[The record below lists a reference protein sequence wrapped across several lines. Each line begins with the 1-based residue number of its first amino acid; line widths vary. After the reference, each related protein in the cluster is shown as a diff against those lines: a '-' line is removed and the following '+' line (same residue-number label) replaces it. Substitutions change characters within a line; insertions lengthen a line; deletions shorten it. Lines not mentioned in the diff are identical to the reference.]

1 MTLSDRGR
9 TALYIGGGLFLGLA
23 VGALIVDP
31 RLAVDLSPFWG
42 ILLALYLA
50 GVVVLSRQR
59 GAAAPA
65 PERGAFSVPV
75 KAAVPRPP
83 GSIEVA
89 VTLADLPPG
98 FPAVSGRGDPLTV
111 RIVAKR
117 LGVPVEGCAILM
129 RARQGG
135 ETLEGD
141 GLTGT
146 EGAVEFTL
154 EPEAAGE
161 LLLEVDARTGDLV
174 GHGDLAVSLVNY
186 DEEIARLFSEFRAF
200 AVSVLGP
207 DAEADTARELAE
219 RLRGRVD
226 AKASRALLEL
236 ARIYELV
243 AYGERRA
250 DRRLY
255 FAVMEQLLILEHAD
269 LPTPAQTVREA

>member
-117 LGVPVEGCAILM
+117 LGAPVEGCAILM

-146 EGAVEFTL
+146 EGAVEFTI

-200 AVSVLGP
+200 AASVLGP

>member
-65 PERGAFSVPV
+65 PERGGVTVPV
-75 KAAVPRPP
+75 KAAAQRPP